1 MPKVGQ
7 ASHDLGERQQSVLR
21 HVVHN
26 FIRTAMPV
34 GSRFISRHFESH
46 LSPATIR
53 NVMSD
58 LEEAGY
64 LSHPHTSAG
73 RVPTDLGY
81 RYYVDYLMEIE
92 QLSQREQSLISE
104 KLEALQN
111 AEDLLRETSR
121 LLGKITH
128 QLSVVTSPQL
138 SAGTFERL
146 ELVPVASN
154 KILVIISIRSGLVRT
169 IMLEVG
175 AELRRDHLDHISRT
189 LNERL
194 SGLTLQQIRETFVDR
209 VRDVQNETTGLIRL
223 FIDSVD
229 QLFTDS
235 KEKEKIHI
243 SGATDIIE
251 QPEFIDPKNFR
262 GVIEMIENEEIIVH
276 LLERH
281 DGAPGKNVVLTIG
294 QENDT
299 SAADYSVLTTH
310 YDISGVTGKI
320 GILGPKR
327 MNYAKMIPLVEY
339 VAHTVARIL
348 TK

>member
-7 ASHDLGERQQSVLR
+7 ASHELGERQESVLR

-26 FIRTAMPV
+26 FIQTAVPV
-34 GSRFISRHFESH
+34 GSRFISKRFESH

-73 RVPTDLGY
+73 RVPTDMGY

-92 QLSQREQSLISE
+92 QLSRGEQDLISE
-104 KLEALQN
+104 KLGALSN

-146 ELVPVASN
+146 ELVPVSSS

-175 AELRRDHLDHISRT
+175 AELRRDLLEHISRT

-194 SGLTLQQIRETFVDR
+194 AGLTLQQIRETFVDR
-209 VRDVQNETTGLIRL
+209 VRDVQNEKTGLIRL
-223 FIDSVD
+223 FIESVD
-229 QLFTDS
+229 QLFTDT
-235 KEKEKIHI
+235 KEKDKIHI
-243 SGATDIIE
+243 GGATDIIE
-251 QPEFIDPKNFR
+251 QPEFVDPRNFR

-281 DGAPGKNVVLTIG
+281 DEAGSRNVVVTIG
-294 QENDT
+294 QENDQ
-299 SAADYSVLTTH
+299 SASNYSLLTTH
-310 YDISGVTGKI
+310 YAIAGVTGKI
-320 GILGPKR
+320 GILGLKR
-327 MNYAKMIPLVEY
+327 MNYAKMIPIVEY